1 MAVQC
6 NFGHFISIFEL
17 MLLNSSEIK
26 FKTARSGGKGGQNVN
41 KVESMVEG
49 YWKIDDSEYQSAEK
63 DLLKRKLAKKINTEG
78 MLVVK
83 SQASRSQLENKQ
95 DVIKKMQALIAKAL
109 IKEKIR
115 KPTKPTKA
123 SSTKRIESKIKAGAI
138 KKDRQKIF
146 NDF

>member
-1 MAVQC
+1 
-6 NFGHFISIFEL
+6 

-49 YWKIDDSEYQSAEK
+49 YWNIDDSEYQLAEK
-63 DLLKRKLAKKINTEG
+63 DILKKKLAKKINSEG

-83 SQASRSQLENKQ
+83 SQVFRNQLENKQ
-95 DVIKKMQALIAKAL
+95 EVIKKMQAFITKAL
-109 IKEKIR
+109 VKEKIR

-123 SSTKRIESKIKAGAI
+123 SSAKRIESKIKAGAI
-138 KKDRQKIF
+138 KKDRQKIS